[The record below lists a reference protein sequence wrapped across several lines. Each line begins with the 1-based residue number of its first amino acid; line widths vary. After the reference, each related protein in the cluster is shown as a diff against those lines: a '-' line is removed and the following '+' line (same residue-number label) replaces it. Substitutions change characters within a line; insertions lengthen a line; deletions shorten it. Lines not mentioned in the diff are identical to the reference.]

1 MSRNQSAA
9 RSSAIDPART
19 AILLIDT
26 QAGIFHP
33 GAESARPFFFRQ
45 ARDVAIPNMAR
56 LIAAGRK
63 AGAEIDYEYT
73 SDLRTRR
80 KRHSPGKITRLER
93 NVAFEWAMGIRH
105 FFEQVERYEL
115 APHPL
120 GTRLHHRVEFRGMVG
135 FLFRGRPS
143 RASHARMCEADDA
156 LRTLLAGKKPSPAK
170 PPARNGRKQRR

>member
-1 MSRNQSAA
+1 MIAVENEIAVAA
-9 RSSAIDPART
+9 PPAKVWR
-19 AILLIDT
+19 ILTDFPGYKT
-26 QAGIFHP
+26 WHP
-33 GAESARPFFFRQ
+33 F
-45 ARDVAIPNMAR
+45 IR
-56 LIAAGRK
+56 LTGEAK

-115 APHPL
+115 APNPL